1 MESPNSALFR
11 ENMNGILWWVIHSDQ
26 FWCQNGTKGAHCPRE
41 KRQRNSSISFKVQ
54 FSRDFCESNWKWCAK
69 WRVFVLC
76 VEVSMKFQ
84 QTVLNEGSTNC
95 QNVVVNLWMSW
106 KFWTF
111 ELWDQNLSREK
122 VKQIPDDDVMANE
135 SVKMVQR
142 QGSHK
147 ASLLDLG
154 LGKIWNLVPQLGPN
168 FTWLRIIEQ
177 TFAVIRSVLG
187 SASSVCRKAPCFS

>member
-1 MESPNSALFR
+1 M
-11 ENMNGILWWVIHSDQ
+11 
-26 FWCQNGTKGAHCPRE
+26 
-41 KRQRNSSISFKVQ
+41 
-54 FSRDFCESNWKWCAK
+54 
-69 WRVFVLC
+69 
-76 VEVSMKFQ
+76 
-84 QTVLNEGSTNC
+84 
-95 QNVVVNLWMSW
+95 
-106 KFWTF
+106 
-111 ELWDQNLSREK
+111 
-122 VKQIPDDDVMANE
+122 KQIPDDDVMANE

-187 SASSVCRKAPCFS
+187 SASSVCRKAPCFG